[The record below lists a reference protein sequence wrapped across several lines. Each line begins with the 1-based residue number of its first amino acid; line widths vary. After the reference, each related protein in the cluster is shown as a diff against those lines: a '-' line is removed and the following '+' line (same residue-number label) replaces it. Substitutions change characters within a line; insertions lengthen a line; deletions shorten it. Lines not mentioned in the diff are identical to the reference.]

1 MVVARVDEG
10 RVVLVDRLRERVQIA
25 AGLNKKGRLSK
36 EARQRAIECLER
48 FGQRVRHL
56 ASSDVRA
63 VGTNTLRATK
73 GRDEFL
79 TELECALGHRIDVIS
94 GIEEARLVYRGVT
107 QSLQVDAQRR
117 LVIDIGGGSTE
128 CILGDGDEILLADS
142 MHMGCVS
149 WSQRFFGKGV
159 IDANSLHDAEIAAAL
174 ELRSIR
180 YRYRDQGWEVCL
192 GSSGTVLAISEILQ
206 ACGWSSDGVTP
217 KGLQKLRKAMIAA
230 GRVDNL
236 RMPGLRSDRASV
248 LAGGFAVLAALFD
261 SMKLKRMR
269 PASAAL
275 REGLVHDLLG
285 RRGGIDVREATTLA
299 FASRVGVDEAQAVRV
314 ERFALGLLSRGILT
328 ARGPP
333 RTYAGHPVCMR
344 LGSPSPIRSTTG
356 MAHIL

>member
-1 MVVARVDEG
+1 MPGHPNGGERTVAAVDLGSNSFHMVVARVDEG

-149 WSQRFFGKGV
+149 WGHNPSYFQ
-159 IDANSLHDAEIAAAL
+159 
-174 ELRSIR
+174 
-180 YRYRDQGWEVCL
+180 
-192 GSSGTVLAISEILQ
+192 
-206 ACGWSSDGVTP
+206 SDGCAEWGTP
-217 KGLQKLRKAMIAA
+217 
-230 GRVDNL
+230 
-236 RMPGLRSDRASV
+236 
-248 LAGGFAVLAALFD
+248 
-261 SMKLKRMR
+261 
-269 PASAAL
+269 
-275 REGLVHDLLG
+275 
-285 RRGGIDVREATTLA
+285 
-299 FASRVGVDEAQAVRV
+299 
-314 ERFALGLLSRGILT
+314 
-328 ARGPP
+328 
-333 RTYAGHPVCMR
+333 
-344 LGSPSPIRSTTG
+344 
-356 MAHIL
+356 